1 MSDITNLA
9 SKFGLKINE
18 NGDVVNLGAINTV
31 TVDSLQAELT
41 DLKAKYQKAVED
53 AEKYKS
59 ERDFIKEYLNP
70 ADLSFRYMIDAFKVL
85 PVEKQDKLIAL
96 AKSLSELGE
105 KE

>member
-1 MSDITNLA
+1 MSDKIIYKRLDQLTLHQCRDEITRLE
-9 SKFGLKINE
+9 SK
-18 NGDVVNLGAINTV
+18 
-31 TVDSLQAELT
+31 LT

-53 AEKYKS
+53 ADKYKA

-70 ADLSFRYMIDAFKVL
+70 ADLSFRYMIDAFRVL

-96 AKSLSELGE
+96 AKSLAELGE